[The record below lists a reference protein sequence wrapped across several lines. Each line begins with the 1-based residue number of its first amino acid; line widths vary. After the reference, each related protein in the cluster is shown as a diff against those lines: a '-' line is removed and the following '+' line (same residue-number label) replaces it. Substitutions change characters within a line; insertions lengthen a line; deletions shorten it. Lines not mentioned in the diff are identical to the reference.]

1 MPSVCA
7 KLDAVVDRDA
17 GTAYS
22 DVDKGPLGDGRIA
35 RDLEGISDAK

>member
-1 MPSVCA
+1 MPSVCT

-17 GTAYS
+17 EITYS
-22 DVDKGPLGDGRIA
+22 DVDKGPSGDGRIT